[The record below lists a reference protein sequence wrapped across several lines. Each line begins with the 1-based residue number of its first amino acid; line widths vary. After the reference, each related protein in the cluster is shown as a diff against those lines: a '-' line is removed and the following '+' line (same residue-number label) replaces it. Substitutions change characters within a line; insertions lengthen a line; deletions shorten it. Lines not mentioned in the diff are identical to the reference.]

1 MKGKEKENEEKDAS
15 GKEEAHADGGSDIP
29 LKDNGGHPEEEAE
42 RPSREDKV
50 SPYDMFL
57 DDGPQKP
64 GKIPR
69 LTLVLAVLFVTC
81 GVTFLALMNF
91 SLFREQ
97 FQGEVVLWILRGG
110 IIFII
115 LSVIAYFAVRERSHR
130 AYADDIFN
138 RVVEANYRLKLL
150 LDAGRELGSTL
161 DLDQILEQVLE
172 YALAEAGADMGAVYL
187 WEKEADVL
195 KLEVSRGVDENRL
208 MFKEL
213 PMGKGLIGETAS
225 RRETTVVDDTNDIDE
240 RDNPFFGAARPGSQV
255 MVPLQSR
262 GKFVGVVVVGL
273 DEAHGHVREAQRL
286 LDGIAE
292 LAGLAVANAELYRI
306 ARKSLDA
313 LTRQREVTG
322 SVLDEMVAGVITA
335 NTNGRIDVFNREA
348 QMLTGYSLGEMAQ
361 VKLRPETNLE
371 ENPLGPLEQGMLEVM
386 SSPES
391 PWEGEALIMKKDR
404 TVLPVSYRVYPL
416 VGRDEI
422 QGAAAVF
429 MEAGT
434 DAGDSSR
441 EEGVDYQVLLRSL
454 GARIERLYTHPLSR
468 VIEKVRTISADEWA
482 QSRDDMVMTL
492 EAGSSALLDLLEGIE
507 SYLNC
512 VTVREW
518 DSPGEINLG
527 EVVQDVVADILRT
540 PEHAGTSVVVKLAG
554 IPKTFGYERMARLA
568 LEEVITNAVIAAD
581 EGSKR
586 VEVTGREVEGM
597 VRLEVRDN
605 GPGVTTEARGY
616 MYLPFFTDREG
627 RPGLGLS
634 TAKRVMRR
642 LEGHIGMGECTGS
655 GAVFFLEFPIPT
667 KLAVQ
672 DGE

>member
-1 MKGKEKENEEKDAS
+1 VRDRESDKEKKDT
-15 GKEEAHADGGSDIP
+15 
-29 LKDNGGHPEEEAE
+29 
-42 RPSREDKV
+42 SREEGAGPDTGPDV
-50 SPYDMFL
+50 PAREDPAPPGDVFI
-57 DDGPQKP
+57 DDGLQKL

-69 LTLVLAVLFVTC
+69 LTLVLAVLFATC
-81 GVTFLALMNF
+81 GVTFLLLMNF

-97 FQGEVVLWILRGG
+97 FQGEAVLWILRGG
-110 IIFII
+110 IILMIVSMI
-115 LSVIAYFAVRERSHR
+115 VYFGIRERSHR

-138 RVVEANYRLKLL
+138 RVVKANLQLKLL

-161 DLDQILEQVLE
+161 DLDRILEQVLE

-195 KLEVSRGVDENRL
+195 KLEVSRGVDENKL
-208 MFKEL
+208 MFKEF

-225 RRETTVVDDTNDIDE
+225 RRETTVVDDTKDIDE
-240 RDNPFFGAARPGSQV
+240 RDNPFFGVARPGSQV
-255 MVPLQSR
+255 MVPLLSR
-262 GKFVGVVVVGL
+262 EKFVGVLVVGL

-286 LDGIAE
+286 LEGIAE

-348 QMLTGYSLGEMAQ
+348 QMLTGYSLGEMVQ
-361 VKLRPETNLE
+361 VKLQPETNLE
-371 ENPLGPLEQGMLEVM
+371 ENPLGPLEQGMLEAM

-391 PWEGEALIMKKDR
+391 PREGEALIMKKDR
-404 TVLPVSYRVYPL
+404 TVLPVSYRIYPL

-422 QGAAAVF
+422 EGAAAVF
-429 MEAGT
+429 MEAET

-441 EEGVDYQVLLRSL
+441 EEGVDYQVLLRSF

-482 QSRDDMVMTL
+482 QSRDDMVRTL
-492 EAGSSALLDLLEGIE
+492 EAGSSALLELLEGIE
-507 SYLNC
+507 GYLNC

-527 EVVQDVVADILRT
+527 EIVQEVVADILRT

-581 EGSKR
+581 EGGKR

-605 GPGVTTEARGY
+605 GPGVTVEAQGY

-642 LEGHIGMGECTGS
+642 LEGHIGMVEGTGS
-655 GAVFFLEFPIPT
+655 GAVFFLEFPTPT
-667 KLAVQ
+667 KPAAG
-672 DGE
+672 DGGVGVC